1 MGTFL
6 EIFCGS
12 KDNVVFAINKTL
24 QTKNVK
30 IVHTDVVIDALG
42 DFNVF
47 VVFEYLPQSIRC

>member
-12 KDNVVFAINKTL
+12 KDNVVFEINKTL

>member
-1 MGTFL
+1 MRTFL

-12 KDNVVFAINKTL
+12 KNKVVSEINKTL

-30 IVHTDVVIDALG
+30 IVHTNMEIDTLG
-42 DFNVF
+42 VLTVL

>member
-1 MGTFL
+1 MGTFV

-12 KDNVVFAINKTL
+12 KDKVVSEINKTL

-30 IVHTDVVIDALG
+30 IVHTNMEIDALG
-42 DFNVF
+42 YLNVL

>member
-1 MGTFL
+1 MSTFL

-30 IVHTDVVIDALG
+30 IVHINMEIDALG
-42 DFNVF
+42 DFNVLA
-47 VVFEYLPQSIRC
+47 VFEYLPQSIRC

>member
-1 MGTFL
+1 MSTFL

-12 KDNVVFAINKTL
+12 KDKVVSEINKTL

-30 IVHTDVVIDALG
+30 IAHINVEIDALG

>member
-30 IVHTDVVIDALG
+30 IAHINAEIDALG